1 MPEVDHASVIVWQTA
16 LDSSG
21 DQTARYRSVLSAHER
36 ERADRFRQ
44 DRQRQRFVTAHGQL
58 RLILSQYLEQP
69 PELIAIA
76 QNAQGKPYIADHRLQ
91 FNLAHVNDVMLCA
104 LTWDY
109 AVGIDVED
117 TRREVEMMTIAR
129 SFFSPGEVELLEV
142 RTPND
147 QRQLF
152 FDLWTRKEAY
162 LKARGVGLTFNAL
175 DTPISVNSPLFSA
188 ADGTRWSVLSF
199 SPAPDLRAAV
209 VTAAAT
215 LSMQLSIFR
224 E

>member
-1 MPEVDHASVIVWQTA
+1 MPEADHASVIVWRTA
-16 LDSSG
+16 LDSSD
-21 DQTARYRSVLSAHER
+21 DQSARYRLVLSAPEC
-36 ERADRFRQ
+36 ERADRFRLAQ
-44 DRQRQRFVTAHGQL
+44 QRQRFITAHGQL

-76 QNAQGKPYIADHRLQ
+76 QNAHGKPYVADQRLQ
-91 FNLAHVNDVMLCA
+91 FNIAHVNDSMLCA

-117 TRREVEMMTIAR
+117 TRREVEIMTIAR
-129 SFFSPGEVELLEV
+129 SFFSLGEVEQLEAHA
-142 RTPND
+142 PDD

-162 LKARGVGLTFNAL
+162 LKARGVGLKFNAL

-188 ADGTRWSVLSF
+188 ADGTQWSVLSF

-209 VTAAAT
+209 VTSASM
-215 LSMQLSIFR
+215 LSMQLRIFSG
-224 E
+224 